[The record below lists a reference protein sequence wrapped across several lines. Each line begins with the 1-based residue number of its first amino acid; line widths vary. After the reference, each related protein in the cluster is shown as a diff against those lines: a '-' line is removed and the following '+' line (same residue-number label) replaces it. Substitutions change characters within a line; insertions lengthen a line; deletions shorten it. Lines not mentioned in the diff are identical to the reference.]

1 MHSFPETD
9 VLTLH
14 DSPGR
19 LRLAVPGIVG
29 SKAQAAACEAA
40 VRALPGVQSAEA
52 SALTGSLLVR
62 YTPTP
67 ATRTMIECWW
77 RSWNSSSGAAT
88 GDSPRSLGAPGA
100 RRLGAPGAVAGQP
113 ARSQTR
119 MLAVVVELLPHV
131 LPLVLGR
138 CPICGG

>member
-9 VLTLH
+9 ILTLH

-19 LRLAVPGIVG
+19 LRLAVPGMVG

-40 VRALPGVQSAEA
+40 ARSLPGVQSAEA

-67 ATRTMIECWW
+67 ATRTVIEGWW
-77 RSWNSSSGAAT
+77 RNWNNSAGAA
-88 GDSPRSLGAPGA
+88 APGA
-100 RRLGAPGAVAGQP
+100 AGQP

>member
-19 LRLAVPGIVG
+19 LRLAVPGMVG

-40 VRALPGVQSAEA
+40 ARSLPGVQSAEA
-52 SALTGSLLVR
+52 SVLTGSLLVR

-67 ATRTMIECWW
+67 TTRTVIECWW
-77 RSWNSSSGAAT
+77 RSWNSSAGAAT
-88 GDSPRSLGAPGA
+88 GDSPRRFGAPGA
-100 RRLGAPGAVAGQP
+100 AAGHP
-113 ARSQTR
+113 ARSQTG